1 MPTTTE
7 KPPTKTS
14 TDYLQDALEDL
25 DKAREKA
32 GGDVS
37 ASIDS
42 ARDRIGEARE
52 DMSSRS
58 HDQIRDWREQF
69 GSAADDALREL
80 GRWTIR
86 SQRSPDALAELS
98 KEITKREAE
107 ITS

>member
-1 MPTTTE
+1 MKKVHTVE
-7 KPPTKTS
+7 KQPG
-14 TDYLQDALEDL
+14 QDAPVAVDG
-25 DKAREKA
+25 R
-32 GGDVS
+32 
-37 ASIDS
+37 
-42 ARDRIGEARE
+42 RDRIGEARE

>member
-1 MPTTTE
+1 
-7 KPPTKTS
+7 
-14 TDYLQDALEDL
+14 
-25 DKAREKA
+25 
-32 GGDVS
+32 
-37 ASIDS
+37 
-42 ARDRIGEARE
+42 
-52 DMSSRS
+52 MSSRS